1 MILSQL
7 VVLDLDAFENLKDE
21 ELIHLYRGGENR
33 AEEALIV
40 RYTPYVRSF
49 TRPYFLAG
57 GDNEDLI
64 QEGMIGVVKA
74 ISEFDEARCASFR
87 TFVAL
92 CIRSRIYSA
101 IRHTMREKRIPSGN
115 CISVG
120 SAEDSEI
127 NLESIVAFSDASL
140 DPVEQIIGEESY
152 RELLQAVSELL
163 SKFEKRV
170 LDLYLEGLSYDEISK
185 RVSKPQKSVDNAVQ
199 RIRRKFAQYLTSRG
213 DIR

>member
-1 MILSQL
+1 MD
-7 VVLDLDAFENLKDE
+7 VFESLKDE
-21 ELIHLYRGGENR
+21 ELIHLYRGGDSR

-74 ISEFDEARCASFR
+74 ISEFDEARYASFR

-101 IRHTMREKRIPSGN
+101 IRHTMRGKHIPLNNYVSMGN
-115 CISVG
+115 AG
-120 SAEDSEI
+120 DSEI
-127 NLESIVAFSDASL
+127 NLENASAFSDASL

-152 RELLQAVSELL
+152 RELLQAVSGLL

-185 RVSKPQKSVDNAVQ
+185 RVLKPQKSVDNAVQ
-199 RIRRKFAQYLTSRG
+199 RIRRKFAQYLTSKG